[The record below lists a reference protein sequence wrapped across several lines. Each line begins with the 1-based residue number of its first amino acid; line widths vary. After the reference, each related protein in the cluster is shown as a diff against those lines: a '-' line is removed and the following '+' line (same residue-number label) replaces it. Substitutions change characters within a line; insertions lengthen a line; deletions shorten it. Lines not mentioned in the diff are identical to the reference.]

1 MTAAPNAIIFN
12 VDFLFISKSIYMAAR
27 FVLPLLFLPWFLQG
41 QVRYYEGEWM
51 REKKTS
57 HFIAV
62 MKLEMNGSLVAGQ
75 IYWKYLAADSS
86 DAADV
91 SMYRGKKYKV
101 GIEFVRGSY
110 NSETSDLLFSGW
122 SEDDPLNVIG
132 VDRYF
137 LKYCPDWKV
146 AYGKT
151 SSNGANDGLAFFR
164 EISDEEG
171 RKRIESYS
179 RNMSN

>member
-1 MTAAPNAIIFN
+1 MATRF
-12 VDFLFISKSIYMAAR
+12 FLA
-27 FVLPLLFLPWFLQG
+27 LLCFLSLTVHAQI
-41 QVRYYEGEWM
+41 RYYEGEWM

-62 MKLEMNGSLVAGQ
+62 MKLEMNGSTVSGE
-75 IYWKYLAADSS
+75 IYWKYIAADSS
-86 DAADV
+86 DAAEMN
-91 SMYRGKKYKV
+91 MYKGKAYKV
-101 GIEFVRGSY
+101 GIELVRGSY

-122 SEDDPLNVIG
+122 SENDPLDVIG
-132 VDRYF
+132 VDNYF

-151 SSNGANDGLAFFR
+151 WSNGANDGLVFFR

-171 RKRIESYS
+171 RKRVESY
-179 RNMSN
+179 RKNMAY